1 MLVGFFQIVR
11 CIAVVNLAIRFFS
24 FCQVVIFRGQTAVR
38 MEVCLVAVS
47 LNLVQ
52 HYQHLG
58 SIVYY
63 HSQQFLALSG
73 DTRLGIQN
81 GFYRGADE
89 R

>member
-1 MLVGFFQIVR
+1 
-11 CIAVVNLAIRFFS
+11 
-24 FCQVVIFRGQTAVR
+24 